1 MAEGSKVLTGI
12 LAIILG
18 LLVIAFP
25 LFSVF
30 TLSVITGIG
39 IIFVGI
45 WLLATS
51 FDLWTTSKGISV
63 VALILGILGIIVGIG
78 FLGKILAFSILF
90 GMLIYIGGFFLIMSG
105 IIALISGKGPSGRW
119 GGLLGIIL
127 GIIYMI
133 VGIYALDPFY
143 LALLIGIFLI
153 LMGIFQILT
162 PAGKE

>member
-1 MAEGSKVLTGI
+1 
-12 LAIILG
+12 
-18 LLVIAFP
+18 
-25 LFSVF
+25 
-30 TLSVITGIG
+30 
-39 IIFVGI
+39 
-45 WLLATS
+45 
-51 FDLWTTSKGISV
+51 
-63 VALILGILGIIVGIG
+63 
-78 FLGKILAFSILF
+78 
-90 GMLIYIGGFFLIMSG
+90 MLIYIGGFFLIISG

-162 PAGKE
+162 PAETE